1 MKSIFV
7 TSFSEFPGPRYIDL
21 GPFSGELF
29 RKKVLLPEI
38 EANQGEI
45 TVVLDGAFGYGSSF
59 LDEAFGG
66 LIRDGV
72 PKEIVL
78 KICDNL
84 ISNDDP
90 SLKLEVTQWVNE
102 AIAHGEAFNGNR
114 I

>member
-1 MKSIFV
+1 MKTIFV

-29 RKKVLLPEI
+29 RKEILLPEI
-38 EANQGEI
+38 KANNGEI

-72 PKEIVL
+72 SKEIVL
-78 KICDNL
+78 NICENL
-84 ISNDDP
+84 ISEDDP
-90 SLKLEVTQWVNE
+90 SLKLEVTQWVKE
-102 AIAHGEAFNGNR
+102 AIAHGESSNGS
-114 I
+114 